1 MLRLSRLRNINDIEA
16 IVNDPGPGLGQRH
29 WKIKGVECFLDRH
42 VYLGEKYS
50 FHTNVL
56 QISSINLS
64 KACWRI
70 MIIREFWESADGET
84 IHSTKWLK
92 LIEGKSTD
100 LLSWIRES
108 RDSL

>member
-50 FHTNVL
+50 FRTNVL
-56 QISSINLS
+56 QISTVNLS
-64 KACWRI
+64 S
-70 MIIREFWESADGET
+70 EFWESADGET

-92 LIEGKSTD
+92 LLEGKSTD
-100 LLSWIRES
+100 LLSWIREG